1 MNNCQ
6 SYQNQIANKLQMA
19 REGGLFDPTL
29 SVRDEEG
36 IMQCFSRII
45 ETAEHYYLEDP
56 NRTRDPAIAMAN
68 FSQNQSVGS
77 SVGVSGAANLATMD
91 AMDISISAAVFSL
104 IPYLAIERDMTS
116 SSTNI
121 SYQDIVAEFK
131 HGDLS
136 AGEDVLGAFKAP
148 NTKLT
153 MGLPTV
159 SGNVKNM
166 DGDLDPKDEV
176 INLGIAIMPE
186 TISVTMAQGSSIVSQ
201 GRDFNGKVWFSGD
214 YAIDTTVDYK
224 TGVITFKN
232 LPAGIEVSAQANIDS
247 TSDETG
253 KTILTVTPDYKNVIL
268 TAKPQQMLF
277 KDNNLKN
284 AYLNKLNIKL
294 AGTNAQIDYGQV
306 AIGKLIS
313 IYVHYVNRLVVN
325 ATIECGHMTTLE
337 ENKQGIKQVT
347 CDISGYNGFGA
358 AGSFADTKYD
368 FLKSF
373 VIALNQR
380 CLDITGK
387 GMTCILTG
395 SRGTNILAST
405 PDFVKSADYQELNA
419 MVGTY
424 DGIPVVR
431 HQNVNIVE
439 PNDGKSAFIYGVY
452 KDPSGSAAGVA
463 FGEFLPVRVS
473 DAVANYNNPEQ
484 VCRSLTSYV
493 GTAICVPSLVHLGV
507 IKYLPDTTPEPI
519 HG

>member
-1 MNNCQ
+1 MKTCQ
-6 SYQNQIANKLQMA
+6 EYQREVANKLQMA
-19 REGGLFDPTL
+19 REGGLFDSTMN
-29 SVRDEEG
+29 VRDEEG

-77 SVGVSGAANLATMD
+77 SLGVSGAANLATMD
-91 AMDISISAAVFSL
+91 AMDISISTAVFSL

-159 SGNVKNM
+159 SGAVTAIE
-166 DGDLDPKDEV
+166 GDQDPRDEV
-176 INLGIAIMPE
+176 IDLAVALMPE
-186 TISVTMAQGSSIVSQ
+186 TISVVMTQGSSVVSE
-201 GRDFNGKVWFSGD
+201 GHDFNGKVWYSGD
-214 YAIDTTVDYK
+214 YAIDTVVDYK
-224 TGVITFKN
+224 NGKITFKK
-232 LPAGIEVSAQANIDS
+232 LPAGIEVKASANIDS

-306 AIGKLIS
+306 AVGKLIS

-325 ATIECGHMTTLE
+325 ATIECGHITTME
-337 ENKQGIKQVT
+337 ENKAGIKQVT

-368 FLKSF
+368 YIKSF
-373 VIALNQR
+373 IIALNQR

-387 GMTCILTG
+387 GMTAILTG

-424 DGIPVVR
+424 DGIPVIR

-439 PNDGKSAFIYGVY
+439 PSDGKSAFIYGVF

-484 VCRSLTSYV
+484 VCRSLTSYCGV
-493 GTAICVPSLVHLGV
+493 VKCVPSLVHLGV
-507 IKYLPDTTPEPI
+507 IKYLPDVDPKLK
-519 HG
+519 G